1 MTQTGYGPAQRCIFD
16 GDEDKYEQ
24 WECKM
29 LAYMKLRKLKH
40 VILPGAPASAEK
52 KEECFSELVGLL
64 DDRSLNLIMRDAQ
77 DDGRRALEIL
87 RAHYAGTGKQRILS
101 LISPKCWSVGGK
113 MRFHEFLIDIRRV
126 RLCKTLFQYHIFILL
141 KHFSY

>member
-16 GDEDKYEQ
+16 GDEEKYEQ

-64 DDRSLNLIMRDAQ
+64 DDRSLTGA
-77 DDGRRALEIL
+77 GRWKFSVRTTWEQENKESFPS
-87 RAHYAGTGKQRILS
+87 TLS
-101 LISPKCWSVGGK
+101 
-113 MRFHEFLIDIRRV
+113 
-126 RLCKTLFQYHIFILL
+126 
-141 KHFSY
+141 

>member
-52 KEECFSELVGLL
+52 FSVHTTQEQENKGSFPST
-64 DDRSLNLIMRDAQ
+64 RS
-77 DDGRRALEIL
+77 
-87 RAHYAGTGKQRILS
+87 
-101 LISPKCWSVGGK
+101 
-113 MRFHEFLIDIRRV
+113 
-126 RLCKTLFQYHIFILL
+126 
-141 KHFSY
+141 

>member
-1 MTQTGYGPAQRCIFD
+1 MANGQTGYGPAQRCIFD
-16 GDEDKYEQ
+16 GDEEKYEH

-52 KEECFSELVGLL
+52 KEEAFSELVGML
-64 DDRSLNLIMRDAQ
+64 DDRSLNLIMNDAK

-87 RAHYAGTGKQRILS
+87 REHYAGRGKQRILS
-101 LISPKCWSVGGK
+101 LSTPS
-113 MRFHEFLIDIRRV
+113 
-126 RLCKTLFQYHIFILL
+126 
-141 KHFSY
+141 